1 MFQLPLKKY
10 NISGGQEQPPAA
22 FCKKK
27 VLLKILQIPQK
38 NYLCW
43 SIFLIKLQ
51 ALRSAILLKRDSSTG
66 IFQRN

>member
-10 NISGGQEQPPAA
+10 NMSSGQGQPPAV
-22 FCKKK
+22 FYKKK
-27 VLLKILQIPQK
+27 VLLKILQISQK

-51 ALRSAILLKRDSSTG
+51 GLRSAILLKRDSSTG
-66 IFQRN
+66 IFLRN